1 MIHFPAIWWL
11 FPATS
16 MLLLVFSLFLTRSGI
31 REKALLQK
39 VFVALGAL
47 LGFVALALPFFEQP
61 VFYVPIINYGLGI
74 PLAVIGLVGRIY
86 PMVYLQ
92 RQGTTTAMDS
102 VAKLV
107 DSGPYAWVRHP
118 QYTAG
123 LVMLLGWFLAW
134 GAWYALG
141 WLPLIAGMIYAQARI
156 EEKYILERLFG
167 EAYAA
172 YREQVGMLLPRL
184 AEKDAVCITTGFL
197 GGYAGLI
204 AMQHG
209 IFEILQ
215 GSHAPP
221 GLLFNAIGPPCQ
233 ADAVWHACFPALTL
247 IPNLLVTGVAAVVGR
262 FGDLCRLGARLY
274 RSTVARRAWILGASC
289 PCWLLLVGGGFVP
302 VFIGL
307 VAAVAG
313 SLGRSPAR
321 LPRLAF
327 LAALWPWPL
336 VLLALWL
343 PGSWLLGH
351 FFGPAMLSVGG
362 LLFLVFD
369 IGLPVLAAA
378 SAIARNFREVCA

>member
-16 MLLLVFSLFLTRSGI
+16 LLLLVFSLFLTRSGS
-31 REKALLQK
+31 RENALLQK

-74 PLAVIGLVGRIY
+74 PLAMIGLVGRIY

-141 WLPLIAGMIYAQARI
+141 WLPLIAGIIYAQARI

-167 EAYAA
+167 EAYAT
-172 YREQVGMLLPRL
+172 YRERVGMLLPHL
-184 AEKDAVCITTGFL
+184 TEKDTMRITTGFL

-247 IPNLLVTGVAAVVGR
+247 IPNLLVTGVAAVLAGLAIAVWALAFIGR
-262 FGDLCRLGARLY
+262 RRGGLGLGAL
-274 RSTVARRAWILGASC
+274 ALLA
-289 PCWLLLVGGGFVP
+289 LLVGGGFVP